1 MKNCTTQLPILEF
14 ITDNIECKS
23 VFEFGMSHFSTKLL
37 SNKFEHVISV
47 EMQDQ
52 NWFDEM
58 NNKNDL
64 PSNVDLKCALGKT
77 PAIDILKS
85 IDGKQSCVIVDG
97 HEDNRWECINE
108 SFEKTD
114 VIIAHD
120 TEMHSYKWELVKK
133 PKDFIWIDVK
143 QYNPWTS
150 VLTSNKD
157 LILAIVQ
164 KYPSHT
170 VNHF

>member
-14 ITDNIECKS
+14 VTSNIECNIA
-23 VFEFGMSHFSTKLL
+23 FEFGMNLCSTNLL
-37 SNKFEHVISV
+37 SDRFKSVISV
-47 EMQDQ
+47 EMNDQ
-52 NWFDEM
+52 NWYDEM
-58 NNKNDL
+58 RKEQFPNH
-64 PSNVDLKCALGKT
+64 VDLKIALGKKSE
-77 PAIDILKS
+77 IDILKS
-85 IDGKQSCVIVDG
+85 IDGKLSCIIVDG

-108 SFEKTD
+108 SFDKTD

-120 TEMHSYKWELVKK
+120 TEMHSYNWDLVKK
-133 PKDFIWIDVK
+133 PRDFIWIDIK

-150 VLTSNKD
+150 VLTNNQD

>member
-23 VFEFGMSHFSTKLL
+23 AFEFGMNHFSTTLL
-37 SNKFEHVISV
+37 SNKFKNIISV
-47 EMQDQ
+47 EMQDR
-52 NWFDEM
+52 NCFDEM
-58 NNKNDL
+58 KRYNF
-64 PSNVDLKCALGKT
+64 PPNVDLQCALGKT

-85 IDGKQSCVIVDG
+85 INGKLSCVVVDG
-97 HEDNRWECINE
+97 HEDNRWECINA
-108 SFEKTD
+108 SFDKTD
-114 VIIAHD
+114 IIIAHD
-120 TEMHSYKWELVKK
+120 TEMHSYKWNLVEK
-133 PKDFIWIDVK
+133 PKDFLWIDIK

-150 VLTSNKD
+150 VLTTNKD

-170 VNHF
+170 VNHI